1 MSIICTPPPPPP
13 PPLPVLISAR
23 YTQRRHRQ
31 AVDAAVDV
39 LAAYLSCR
47 STMGAEEGA
56 SICSA
61 LAERALCCGRGPVE
75 CKADSAATVLL
86 GGDVGELARR
96 GGWFTLA
103 ARAGGL
109 ENEFFPPPVGED
121 EGRGRK
127 KAAIAA
133 AAPKAVAGCVRAISA
148 GVKGRGVVAGG
159 GDCRKEVRVRKV
171 VYYTVGC
178 CCCM

>member
-1 MSIICTPPPPPP
+1 M
-13 PPLPVLISAR
+13 
-23 YTQRRHRQ
+23 
-31 AVDAAVDV
+31 DV
-39 LAAYLSCR
+39 LVAYLSCR

-75 CKADSAATVLL
+75 GKADSAAAVLL

-121 EGRGRK
+121 GERGRK
-127 KAAIAA
+127 KVAVAA
-133 AAPKAVAGCVRAISA
+133 AAPKAVAACVRAISA

-159 GDCRKEVRVRKV
+159 GDCRKEVRMQNKRC
-171 VYYTVGC
+171 TIVGC
-178 CCCM
+178 CCV